1 MKELT
6 VLILCIMVVF
16 IYMTYIRKSLYL
28 SKIKSSVNGK
38 EYYVRELP
46 DKQEAADVLADLGI
60 KLQTI
65 IDSLNDDDKQKGS
78 RIQYLKE
85 SFNSDHI
92 TENIPGSF
100 YVAYSVNKGEEL
112 SICIREKDTEK
123 FIDINT
129 VLFVSIHELAH
140 IMTEETG
147 HTESFWDNM
156 KYLLEAGSK
165 IGIYTPIDY
174 SKNPVIYC
182 GMDINSTPMNL

>member
-6 VLILCIMVVF
+6 ILILCIMVIF

-28 SKIKSSVNGK
+28 SKVKSSINGN

-46 DKQEAADVLADLGI
+46 DKQDAADRLADLGI
-60 KLQTI
+60 KLQSL
-65 IDSLNDDDKQKGS
+65 IDSLNDADKGKGKE
-78 RIQYLKE
+78 IKKLKE
-85 SFNSDHI
+85 SFNSDYI
-92 TENIPGSF
+92 TENIPGSL

-112 SICIREKDTEK
+112 SICIREKDTNK

-147 HTESFWDNM
+147 HTKTFWDNM
-156 KYLLEAGSK
+156 RFLLEEGSK